1 VVTARTKTME
11 ITSTTVIAITIII
24 KINSHLQMITSRKL
38 SKSDKKST
46 STDLKSRRASDLQKR
61 DTSITKA

>member
-1 VVTARTKTME
+1 MVTARTKTME

>member
-1 VVTARTKTME
+1 ME

>member
-1 VVTARTKTME
+1 VTAPTKTTE

-24 KINSHLQMITSRKL
+24 KINSHPQMITSRKL

-46 STDLKSRRASDLQKR
+46 STDPKSRRASDPQKR

>member
-1 VVTARTKTME
+1 MVTARTKTME
-11 ITSTTVIAITIII
+11 IISTTVIAITIII

>member
-1 VVTARTKTME
+1 MVTARTKTME

-46 STDLKSRRASDLQKR
+46 LTDLKSRRASDLQKR